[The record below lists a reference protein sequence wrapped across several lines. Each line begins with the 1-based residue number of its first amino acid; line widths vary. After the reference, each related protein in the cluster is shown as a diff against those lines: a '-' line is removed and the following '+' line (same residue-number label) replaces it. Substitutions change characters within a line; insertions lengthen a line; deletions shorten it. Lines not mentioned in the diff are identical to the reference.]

1 MSVNDD
7 LIIPGDEDKKKNS
20 KTHALVVLLREA
32 IR

>member
-20 KTHALVVLLREA
+20 KTHALVVQFRELD
-32 IR
+32 